1 MIKRIFDFVLSFIGL
16 LVLSPMI
23 IIVGVL
29 VKMTSRSGV
38 LYVQTRTGKNRKPF
52 KLVKFRTMTTAADK
66 KGPLITAGGDSRI
79 TGIGRILRKT
89 KLDEL
94 PELWNVLK
102 DDMSLVGPR
111 PEIPKYVEFHRD
123 KWEKVLSVRPGI
135 TDFAT
140 LQFRDEES
148 VLKEAIDVERAYIEV
163 VLPIKLSL
171 ALQYVE
177 HHSLG
182 LDLKILVQTVWG
194 ITLGRY
200 VAKPSDSL
208 AKKAI
213 EQIKVLNRT
222 INSKQK

>member
-102 DDMSLVGPR
+102 GDMSLVGPR
-111 PEIPKYVEFHRD
+111 PETPKYVEFHRD

>member
-102 DDMSLVGPR
+102 GDMSLVGPR
-111 PEIPKYVEFHRD
+111 PETPKYVEFHRD

-200 VAKPSDSL
+200 FAKPSDSL